1 VALEEGA
8 FCVNARLEP
17 FTLKR
22 KTETANAW
30 KEKVPVWETVGAIRA
45 AISTASGSLQTQNEL
60 LRIESTHTAVTWD
73 EVRVGDRLER
83 AGEAPFEVTYVI
95 PGTRRRMAQLF
106 LKAVEGP

>member
-1 VALEEGA
+1 M
-8 FCVNARLEP
+8 NARLEL

-30 KEKVPVWETVGAIRA
+30 KEKVPAWETVGAIRA
-45 AISTASGSLQTQNEL
+45 AVSTASGSLQTQNEL

-73 EVRVGDRLER
+73 DVKTGDRITRE
-83 AGEAPFEVTYVI
+83 GEAPFEVTYVI